1 MKKIVFGLMMTA
13 ALLLSAACENTI
25 RYEYDPTDA
34 LITLHAQ
41 MTTAEASHTVF
52 LSMSYPDRVEALPG
66 ATVSCTVNGV
76 LYVAEEQPVPE
87 EEYYEYDPATNDYV
101 ARMRPRSQHY
111 TEYTF
116 PAEFKPGDE
125 IRVEAVKGN
134 LHARADVTVPQPAR
148 FVKVDTATVVR
159 TVRYVDFGGDESWD
173 YTYMDVAA
181 TIRDASAED
190 SYFTLTASSLTEGEI
205 RYYGEDEAPER
216 TEPFRY
222 EQKGLSYETFHDN
235 ILEDGYT
242 AAESSSLL
250 AELMATN
257 LMHCFSDKAFPG
269 GEATVCPSFSVDYFY
284 PRPYGSYYWYVP
296 EGTVGELHPV
306 FRLHLRTISRDCYNY
321 LRAMN
326 NMETYGYDVTP
337 IIEPTMLPS
346 NVTGG
351 MGLVSVA
358 AEDIFVIDPNPGE
371 VILIDRRNEIF
382 Y

>member
-1 MKKIVFGLMMTA
+1 MNKTVFGLMMAA
-13 ALLLSAACENTI
+13 ALLLPTACENTI

-41 MTTAEASHTVF
+41 MTTADRQHSVYV
-52 LSMSYPDRVEALPG
+52 SMSYPDRAEALPG

-76 LYVAEEQPVPE
+76 QYIAQEQPVPT

-111 TEYTF
+111 TEYSF
-116 PAEFKPGDE
+116 PAEFKLGDE

-134 LHARADVTVPQPAR
+134 LHARADVTVPQPALL
-148 FVKVDTATVVR
+148 VKVDTATVVR
-159 TVRYVDFGGDESWD
+159 TIRYMDLDGDSSWD
-173 YTYMDVAA
+173 CTYMDVSA
-181 TIRDASAED
+181 TIRDRSGED
-190 SYFTLTASSLTEGEI
+190 NYFTLTASSLTEGEI
-205 RYYGEDEAPER
+205 QYYGEDETPER
-216 TEPFRY
+216 TEPFRF
-222 EQKGLSYETFHDN
+222 EQKGLSYETFHDS

-250 AELMATN
+250 AELMAAN
-257 LMHCFSDKAFPG
+257 LMHCFSDKSFRDS
-269 GEATVCPSFSVDYFY
+269 EATVHPSFDAEYFY

-296 EGTVGELHPV
+296 EGAVGEFHPV

-321 LRAMN
+321 LRAIN
-326 NMETYGYDVTP
+326 NLETYGYEVTP

-358 AEDIFVIDPNPGE
+358 AEETVVFDLGSVT
-371 VILIDRRNEIF
+371 IDRRGYEM
-382 Y
+382 YY